1 MKTSPLL
8 LRDRLLSRAR
18 LPRLQLIYGSAFFG
32 LLLLSSGCVTPIGVT
47 RGSTQEVYRAL
58 TVNALSAGEPSSWSK
73 QVLQRNNLTEQY
85 DDDPAATLAELHRRQ
100 KEVRL
105 TSDRMFALAELSFL
119 YAEHSGKQE
128 YYLAAAV
135 YAYAFLQPGRETLT
149 IPAIDPRFRLAVDLY
164 NWGISRGLA
173 SPDGSEVI
181 LEAGTKTLP
190 FGEMTL
196 TLDSS
201 KFLWGTYRFKR
212 FIPVGD
218 FIVRGLA
225 NRYRQ
230 PGVGAP
236 LAAEVEP
243 IGTGAAAENAR
254 VRIPPKI
261 KVPVT
266 AFVRLSEPLRGVLE
280 NKIRGN
286 IEVYAADETTTVR
299 IGERDVPLEL
309 EQSATLA
316 YGLDGAKVWDFEIA
330 GFRFADSEKVF
341 GDGLIMMHPYQP
353 GQIPVVLVHGTASS
367 PARWADMYNEIARD
381 ASIDGR
387 YQVWLFQY
395 NTGQPILYSAML
407 LRRALTNVLREV
419 DPEGK
424 DPALRRMVIIG
435 HSQGGL
441 LAKLLAVKSGN
452 RFWENVSRTPFEQVE
467 MAPETREL
475 LREGMFLEPF
485 PAVERVIFIA
495 TPHRGSY
502 QATGWGLNL
511 IKRFINLPGALVSQ
525 FQLLLKQK
533 EFAELGMSQIP
544 TSVENMSPGHPF
556 LRALN
561 DLPIESRIKA
571 NSIIAVQGVSPFRPP
586 FVGKNDG
593 VVAYESAHIDGVESE
608 LVVNSGHST
617 QSHPDTTIEV
627 RRILR
632 EHIGGK

>member
-1 MKTSPLL
+1 M
-8 LRDRLLSRAR
+8 
-18 LPRLQLIYGSAFFG
+18 LIVAKKKKPPPASYSSGLFCCAMA
-32 LLLLSSGCVTPIGVT
+32 LLLLGAGCVTPVGVT
-47 RGSTQEVYRAL
+47 RGTTQEVYHEL
-58 TVNALSAGEPSSWSK
+58 TANVLSAGEPSSWSK
-73 QVLQRNNLTEQY
+73 QVLQRNNLTEQFY
-85 DDDPAATLAELHRRQ
+85 DDPVATLAELHRRQ
-100 KEVRL
+100 KAVRV
-105 TSDRMFALAELSFL
+105 TSERMFALAELSFFH
-119 YAEHSGKQE
+119 AEQSGNRE
-128 YYLAAAV
+128 YYLAAAA
-135 YAYAFLQPGRETLT
+135 YSYAFLLPDRPELVV
-149 IPAIDPRFRLAVDLY
+149 PVIDPRFRLAVDLY

-196 TLDSS
+196 TVDAS
-201 KFLWGTYRFKR
+201 KFIWGDYRFKR

-243 IGTGAAAENAR
+243 VRSDVAAKTAR
-254 VRIPPKI
+254 ERIPPKI

-266 AFVRLSEPLRGVLE
+266 VFVRFSEPTRGILE
-280 NKIRGN
+280 NKIQGS

-316 YGLDGAKVWDFEIA
+316 YALEGAKVWDFEIA
-330 GFRFADSEKVF
+330 GFRFADTEKVF

-353 GQIPVVLVHGTASS
+353 GEIPVVLVHGTASS
-367 PARWADMYNEIARD
+367 PARWADMYNESARD
-381 ASIDGR
+381 PFLQGR

-424 DPALRRMVIIG
+424 DPALRRMVVIG

-475 LREGMFLEPF
+475 LREGMFFEPF
-485 PAVERVIFIA
+485 PSVERVIFIA

-511 IKRFINLPGALVSQ
+511 IKRFINLPGTLVSQ
-525 FQLLLKQK
+525 FQVLLKQQ

-561 DLPIESRIKA
+561 DLPIDSRIKA
-571 NSIIAVQGVSPFRPP
+571 NSIIAVQGGPP
-586 FVGKNDG
+586 FVGKTDG

-617 QSHPDTTIEV
+617 QSNPDTILEV

-632 EHIGGK
+632 THIGLVE

>member
-1 MKTSPLL
+1 MSTEAHRALI
-8 LRDRLLSRAR
+8 SR
-18 LPRLQLIYGSAFFG
+18 FG
-32 LLLLSSGCVTPIGVT
+32 LFCYALVLILLAAGCSTPIGVT
-47 RGSTQEVYRAL
+47 RGSTQEVYHAL
-58 TVNALSAGEPSSWSK
+58 TANVLSVGEPSSWSK
-73 QVLQRNNLTEQY
+73 QVLQRNNLTQQF

-100 KEVRL
+100 KEVRF
-105 TSDRMFALAELSFL
+105 TSDRMFALAELSFFH
-119 YAEHSGKQE
+119 AAQSGKQE
-128 YYLAAAV
+128 YYLAAAA
-135 YAYAFLQPGRETLT
+135 YAYAFLLPDRPELA
-149 IPAIDPRFRLAVDLY
+149 IPVIDPRFRLAVDLY

-190 FGEMTL
+190 FGEMNL
-196 TLDSS
+196 TVDSS
-201 KFLWGTYRFKR
+201 KLVWGGYRFTR

-243 IGTGAAAENAR
+243 VKSEAGAGGAS

-266 AFVRLSEPLRGVLE
+266 AFVRFTEPTRGILAD
-280 NKIRGN
+280 KIQGS
-286 IEVYAADETTTVR
+286 IEVYAADERTTVR
-299 IGERDVPLEL
+299 IAERDVPLEL

-316 YGLDGAKVWDFEIA
+316 YMLEGSKVWDFEIA
-330 GFRFADSEKVF
+330 GFRFADTERVF

-353 GQIPVVLVHGTASS
+353 GEIPVVLVHGTASS

-381 ASIDGR
+381 PFLQGR

-395 NTGQPILYSAML
+395 NTGQPILYSEML
-407 LRRALTNVLREV
+407 LRRALTNVLHEV

-424 DPALRRMVIIG
+424 DPALRRMVVIG

-441 LAKLLAVKSGN
+441 LTKLLAVKTGN

-467 MAPETREL
+467 MEPETREL
-475 LREGMFLEPF
+475 LREGMFFEPF
-485 PAVERVIFIA
+485 PAVERLIFIA

-511 IKRFINLPGALVSQ
+511 IKRFINMPGALVSQ
-525 FQLLLKQK
+525 FQVLLKQR
-533 EFAELGMSQIP
+533 EFAELGTSQLP
-544 TSVENMSPGHPF
+544 TSVENMSPGNPF
-556 LRALN
+556 LQAYN
-561 DLPIESRIKA
+561 DLPIDPRVKTH
-571 NSIIAVQGVSPFRPP
+571 SIIPVIGGPP
-586 FVGKNDG
+586 FIGKTDG
-593 VVAYESAHIDGVESE
+593 IVAYESAHIDGVESE

-617 QSHPDTTIEV
+617 QSNPDTILEV

-632 EHIGGK
+632 EHVGVD

>member
-1 MKTSPLL
+1 MKRPSTFYCLAL
-8 LRDRLLSRAR
+8 VIGIVALLS
-18 LPRLQLIYGSAFFG
+18 
-32 LLLLSSGCVTPIGVT
+32 GCATPIGVT
-47 RGSTQEVYRAL
+47 RGGTEEVFHAL
-58 TVNALSAGEPSSWSK
+58 TANVLSAGELSSWSK
-73 QVLQRNNLTEQY
+73 QVLFRNNLTDQFDE
-85 DDDPAATLAELHRRQ
+85 DPAGTLAELHRRQ

-105 TSDRMFALAELSFL
+105 TSDRMFALAELSFF
-119 YAEHSGKQE
+119 YAAQSGKQE
-128 YYLAAAV
+128 YYLAAA
-135 YAYAFLQPGRETLT
+135 AYAVAFLLPGREELT
-149 IPAIDPRFRLAVDLY
+149 IPFIDPRFRLAVDLY

-173 SPDGSEVI
+173 SPDGSEVL
-181 LEAGTKTLP
+181 LEPGTKKLP

-196 TLDSS
+196 TVDSS
-201 KFLWGTYRFKR
+201 GFLWGNYRFKR

-243 IGTGAAAENAR
+243 VGSGAAAETAR
-254 VRIPPKI
+254 ERIPPQI

-266 AFVRLSEPLRGVLE
+266 AFVRFDEPLRGVLE
-280 NKIRGN
+280 DKIQGR
-286 IEVYAADETTTVR
+286 IEVYAADKTTTVK
-299 IGERDVPLEL
+299 IADRDVPLEL

-316 YGLDGAKVWDFEIA
+316 YMLEGSKVWDFEIA

-341 GDGLIMMHPYQP
+341 GDGLVMMHPYQP
-353 GQIPVVLVHGTASS
+353 GAIPVVLVHGTASS
-367 PARWADMYNEIARD
+367 PARWADLYNEITRD
-381 ASIDGR
+381 PFLQNSFQI
-387 YQVWLFQY
+387 WLFQY
-395 NTGQPILYSAML
+395 NTGQPILYSEIL
-407 LRRALTNVLREV
+407 LRRALTNVLRDV
-419 DPEGK
+419 DPDGK
-424 DPALRRMVIIG
+424 DPALRRMVVIG

-441 LAKLLAVKSGN
+441 LTKLLAVKSGN
-452 RFWENVSRTPFEQVE
+452 RFWENVSRTPFDQVE
-467 MAPETREL
+467 MTTETREL

-485 PAVERVIFIA
+485 PNVERAIFIA

-525 FQLLLKQK
+525 VGVLLKQR
-533 EFAELGMSQIP
+533 EFAELGMSQLP
-544 TSVENMSPGHPF
+544 TSVENMSPGNPF

-561 DLPIESRIKA
+561 DLPIDPRVKA
-571 NSIIAVQGVSPFRPP
+571 HSIIAVQGVRPFRPP

-608 LVVNSGHST
+608 AVIDSSHST
-617 QSHPDTTIEV
+617 QGHPDTTTEV

-632 EHIGGK
+632 EHIGVN